1 MEEQEDSEIA
11 DSDEVETTEVSS
23 PEEEEVEES
32 DEERPEPPPRRNW
45 VKSTLLV
52 LRDVA
57 IALLVVFLVFMALW
71 AYSGVWPP
79 IVVVESSSMQH
90 DDFVSSV
97 GVIDTGDLVIVQNTN
112 LYTEIETYV
121 QSQCSGHATY
131 GDEGDVIIYN
141 ERGGG
146 DKPIIHRA
154 LIWLEFNTTT
164 NDSFN
169 APGLE
174 CDKWVHGVNWWGQN
188 AGGPASEP
196 NNLIMSLVLRL
207 TSAHRNFN
215 ITINLSNLLTEIKA
229 DPDWT
234 NGGFI
239 AMGDNND
246 HPDGSL
252 IKHEW
257 IIGKARG
264 ELPWFGLIKLSVG
277 GDIPWGKVCS
287 ASSERGCASGDSWNS
302 LIIALVVLIVV
313 PIALDIGLGFYQRHR
328 AKKASRE
335 DAEEEEEDEDSEDEE
350 EEEEAEPDESDEE
363 TMEEDSEDSQPE
375 GTEESLQT

>member
-1 MEEQEDSEIA
+1 MAEQEDS
-11 DSDEVETTEVSS
+11 DLTDDEEMETTDVGS

-32 DEERPEPPPRRNW
+32 EEERPESPKGKNW
-45 VKSTLLV
+45 VKSALLI
-52 LRDVA
+52 LRDVG
-57 IALLVVFLVFMALW
+57 IALLVVFLVFVALW

-90 DDFVSSV
+90 DDFSSSV

-112 LYTEIETYV
+112 SFKEVEPYV

-131 GDEGDVIIYN
+131 GDEGDVIVYN

-154 LIWLEFNTTT
+154 LIWLEFNTT
-164 NDSFN
+164 NNNSFN
-169 APGLE
+169 VPGLE
-174 CDKWVHGVNWWGQN
+174 CDKWISGVNWWGYN
-188 AGGPASEP
+188 ATGQVSEP
-196 NNLIMSLVLRL
+196 RNMTASLVIRL
-207 TSAHRNFN
+207 NSANRNFN
-215 ITINLSNLLTEIKA
+215 VTLALSNLLTEIKA
-229 DPDWT
+229 DDTWSD
-234 NGGFI
+234 GGFM

-264 ELPWFGLIKLSVG
+264 ELPWFGLIKLSVS

-287 ASSERGCASGDSWNS
+287 APSERGCAAENSWNS
-302 LIIALVVLIVV
+302 LIIALVLLIAV
-313 PIALDIGLGFYQRHR
+313 PIGLDIGLGFYQRHKQNKALR
-328 AKKASRE
+328 EEAKK
-335 DAEEEEEDEDSEDEE
+335 EEETPSEDDEE
-350 EEEEAEPDESDEE
+350 ESEADESEEEPVEEE
-363 TMEEDSEDSQPE
+363 TEEE
-375 GTEESLQT
+375 TEESLED